1 MKIRKENPKRETEGG
16 KYTRERKI
24 PINKREEDPQGLAVE
39 KVSPRKRPLI
49 NPWEI
54 KEGKE

>member
-1 MKIRKENPKRETEGG
+1 LKEKRPKIKRETEGG